1 MTALFYGWVIWAQTQ
16 TPSRCTGPQLVHF
29 CIPFVQPYL
38 AHDREGDTVVP
49 SREADDFL
57 PRAWLATPELVAREG
72 DHGQLFLGVIGPKRL
87 KLTIMSVRVFAM
99 ASDVHDE
106 DYLRFVSCGKAA

>member
-1 MTALFYGWVIWAQTQ
+1 M
-16 TPSRCTGPQLVHF
+16 
-29 CIPFVQPYL
+29 
-38 AHDREGDTVVP
+38 P

-87 KLTIMSVRVFAM
+87 KLTIVSVRVFAM
-99 ASDVHDE
+99 ASHVHDE
-106 DYLRFVSCGKAA
+106 DYLMLVSWDKAAWTFAPSKNNFDSTSVNGQGRY